1 MFIKATYKKIIFF
14 LFIFLFGCIDK
25 DDKADILESIKYST
39 IYEVNLRQ
47 YTPSGSIKEFR
58 SHLPRLKSMGINI
71 LWFMPIHPIGEVNRK
86 GSLGS
91 YYSVK
96 DYFDINPE
104 FGTLNE
110 FKSLVKEIHKMDMFI
125 ILDWVANHTAW
136 DNQISKEHPDW
147 YTRDEQG
154 LFQPPAGT
162 DWSDVIDLNYNQIS
176 LQDYMFSAMEYWVKE
191 FNIDGFRC
199 DVASMVPIKFWEK
212 SVSKLQKIKP
222 VFMLAE
228 SDDPKLVEQAFHAD
242 YNWKLYHILKD
253 IASGKKEIGSI
264 KRYYET
270 LPSIYQESALKMNF
284 LDNHDE
290 NSWGRIMTSHF
301 GENIYPLMTL
311 IFSLPG
317 IPMLYSSQESKLDK
331 QLQFFEKDTIEWN
344 HFPDSLFYK
353 KLIHIR
359 KTHPVFWSDNFS
371 IQFLDNLERGLLGFK
386 RSKGNKNY
394 FIILNLSKEPKR
406 LNFKAKLKDILLID
420 KLSDETT
427 LYPSGYIIF
436 KS

>member
-1 MFIKATYKKIIFF
+1 MSKKAINKKNIFF
-14 LFIFLFGCIDK
+14 LFLILFGCVAK
-25 DDKADILESIKYST
+25 DDKVDILESINYST

-47 YTPSGSIKEFR
+47 YTSSGSIKEFR
-58 SHLPRLKSMGINI
+58 SHLPRLKSMGIDI

-86 GSLGS
+86 GYLGS

-136 DNQISKEHPDW
+136 DNQLTEKHPDW
-147 YTRDEQG
+147 YTKNSEG
-154 LFQPPAGT
+154 IFQPPSGT
-162 DWSDVIDLNYNQIS
+162 DWSDVVDLNYNQID

-191 FNIDGFRC
+191 FDVDGFRC
-199 DVASMVPIKFWEK
+199 DVASMVPLQFWEN
-212 SVSKLQKIKP
+212 SVLKLNKIKP

-228 SDDPKLVEQAFHAD
+228 SDDPKLVEQAFHSD

-253 IASGKKEIGSI
+253 IASGKTEIESI
-264 KRYYET
+264 KKYYET
-270 LPSIYQESALKMNF
+270 LPSIYKKSALKMNF

-290 NSWGRIMTSHF
+290 NSWGRVMTRHF
-301 GENIYPLMTL
+301 GENIYPLMTM

-317 IPMLYSSQESKLDK
+317 IPMIYSGQESKLDK
-331 QLQFFEKDTIEWN
+331 QLRFFEKDTIQWN

-359 KTHPVFWSDNFS
+359 KKHPVFWSDNFS
-371 IQFLDNLERGLLGFK
+371 IQFLDNLETGLLGYK
-386 RSKGNKNY
+386 RSKENKDY
-394 FIILNLSKEPKR
+394 FIILNLSKEPKK
-406 LNFKAKLKDILLID
+406 LSFKEQPKDILLID
-420 KLSDETT
+420 ELSDEAT
-427 LYPSGYIIF
+427 LSPSGYIIF